1 MRSLLAHEN
10 SQGFEMEP
18 VSRPLEKNLAGRR
31 AQREL
36 HQWAKQKQ
44 QQQQQQPG
52 QQRQSK
58 AGNVTET
65 SGSLTLAKAPAET
78 QGLAVQQ
85 LLE

>member
-10 SQGFEMEP
+10 SQGFEMET
-18 VSRPLEKNLAGRR
+18 VNRPLEKNLAGRR

-36 HQWAKQKQ
+36 HQWAKQK
-44 QQQQQQPG
+44 QQQQQPG